1 MNIPNSEIKKKAVDI
16 QSIEKF
22 PERLPPYSQEAEI
35 AVLGAM
41 LIDKDVIPKVL
52 ESLDRND
59 FYNEAHAIIFDT
71 ILEMHLNNI
80 VVDFITLTEQLK
92 KKKLLDKVGG
102 AGYITYLLD
111 MVSSSANID
120 YYIKLV
126 KEKSLLRALIKVS
139 ASVIEDSY
147 SNTKSASQILNYASE
162 QIFKLAK
169 EQYKSGYFVQVK
181 KTIDETMQKIE
192 KMIKKPQEVGVVPTG
207 FKKLDEFL
215 AGGLQR
221 SNFII
226 IAGRP
231 GMGKTSFAMNIAAN
245 VAIRKKIP
253 VAILSLEMTSYEL
266 VLRLLCSEAKEDS
279 NRIRKGIMTK
289 EQWIKLTTH
298 AGIIAE
304 APIYIDD
311 SPDLNILELR
321 TRTRRLAHELQS
333 NGSQLGLVIIDY
345 IQRMHGLNP
354 RDTRQQEI
362 ADISNAIKSLAKELE
377 VPVIGVSQLSRK
389 PEEKDRDKR
398 PRLSDLRESG
408 ALEQDADVVMFIY
421 TPERKKQEEANPTP
435 ETILLIAKNRN
446 GPTGE
451 IPMMFIKEYT
461 MFTEIESSIEEEI

>member
-1 MNIPNSEIKKKAVDI
+1 MNISNPDVKKTKFEL

-22 PERLPPYSQEAEI
+22 PERLPPYSQEAEV

-41 LIDKDVIPKVL
+41 LIDKDVIPRVI
-52 ESLDRND
+52 ESLDRGD
-59 FYNEAHAIIFDT
+59 FYNESHAIIFDT
-71 ILEMHLNNI
+71 IVEMHLNNI
-80 VVDFITLTEQLK
+80 VVDFVTLTEQLK
-92 KKKLLDKVGG
+92 KKKLLEKSGG

-111 MVSSSANID
+111 MVSSSANIEH
-120 YYIKLV
+120 YINLV
-126 KEKSLLRALIKVS
+126 KEKSLLRSLIKVS
-139 ASVIEDSY
+139 ASIIEDSY
-147 SNTKSASQILNYASE
+147 SNTKSASQVLNYASE

-181 KTIDETMQKIE
+181 KVVDETINKIE
-192 KMIKKPQEVGVVPTG
+192 KMIKKPQEVGILPTG
-207 FKKLDEFL
+207 FKKLDDML
-215 AGGLQR
+215 AGGLQK

-289 EQWIKLTTH
+289 EQLIKITTY
-298 AGIIAE
+298 AGMIGE
-304 APIYIDD
+304 APLYIDD

-321 TRTRRLAHELQS
+321 TRTRRLSHELQTKGE
-333 NGSQLGLVIIDY
+333 NLGLVIVDY

-362 ADISNAIKSLAKELE
+362 ADISNAMKSLAKELE
-377 VPVIGVSQLSRK
+377 VPVIGISQLSRK

-421 TPERKKQEEANPTP
+421 SPEKKKQEDYTP
-435 ETILLIAKNRN
+435 ETILSIAKNRN

-461 MFTEIESSIEEEI
+461 TFTEIESSIEEEL